1 MPRAEGPYRFVK
13 YNQDKCV
20 TATLDLGNNK
30 LLTVST
36 AQLYPA
42 HADTDYYS
50 DTRLMS
56 RDHLHEPNYHNS
68 TFGAVARCDNM
79 PTGCPAV

>member
-1 MPRAEGPYRFVK
+1 MPRAEGPCRFVK
-13 YNQDKCV
+13 YNQDKYV

-56 RDHLHEPNYHNS
+56 REHSHELNGHDS
-68 TFGAVARCDNM
+68 TFDAVARCDTM
-79 PTGCPAV
+79 TTGCSAV